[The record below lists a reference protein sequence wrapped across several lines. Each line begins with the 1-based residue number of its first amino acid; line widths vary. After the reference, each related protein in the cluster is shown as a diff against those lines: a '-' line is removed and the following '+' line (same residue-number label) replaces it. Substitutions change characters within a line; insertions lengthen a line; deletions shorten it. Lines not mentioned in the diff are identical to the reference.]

1 MAAEKVEKNGKCDVA
16 VELIS
21 AITSAGGSRQ
31 VVAAAVAALWRLETG
46 SESEPQEGQLHQ
58 RLRAVHCEMAARD
71 VIGEMAGM
79 QLSHPAAARQQLF
92 ALAKEYDGVRRC
104 RNFAVHGNGRGRGRR
119 LSTATDQQAAAQEEA
134 VASTTSAGTA
144 TASGASSCDELAP
157 ALATGPWVHNGCQ
170 HGCQGKGKGTSASF
184 GKVQG
189 EKYYGK
195 ENKELQDELFENMEV
210 TTTTATAA
218 APARAIATGG
228 GAVAAPTAEIKESVP
243 AQVTAA
249 EGAAAVGQT
258 AQGCTGME
266 TDEPGH
272 ELDENTEVASSA
284 APARAMGTDP
294 IAEIEEFVPKNWV
307 TKLTAAGGAAEVE
320 EMHGQDPLLS
330 RVERRLEQATT
341 QEARNDVWAEVAGE
355 AAQAKRL
362 LLEGGPGCEGEVAE
376 ESAARF
382 FSRFDALLRQASAEE
397 VSLMWGLVDEFE
409 EKANRLKETCEV
421 LEVTARRQPPRSK
434 KSGTG
439 VGRSRPPQAY
449 GSHLGRPPPR
459 GGGAGA
465 EDG

>member
-170 HGCQGKGKGTSASF
+170 HGCQGKGKGTSALM
-184 GKVQG
+184 GKVYG
-189 EKYYGK
+189 EQYYGM
-195 ENKELQDELFENMEV
+195 EDKELQDELVEYMEV
-210 TTTTATAA
+210 ATATA
-218 APARAIATGG
+218 T
-228 GAVAAPTAEIKESVP
+228 VAAPERAITTGGRAVAVPTTEIKKS
-243 AQVTAA
+243 
-249 EGAAAVGQT
+249 
-258 AQGCTGME
+258 
-266 TDEPGH
+266 
-272 ELDENTEVASSA
+272 
-284 APARAMGTDP
+284 APAD
-294 IAEIEEFVPKNWV
+294 WV
-307 TKLTAAGGAAEVE
+307 TMQVTAAGGAAEQPDEDMEVASAAAPE
-320 EMHGQDPLLS
+320 RAIGTDTFAEMDEVVPNNLATKLAAGGAAEVHRSQFLLK
-330 RVERRLEQATT
+330 VERMLEQATT
-341 QEARNDVWAEVAGE
+341 QEARNDVWAEVAEE
-355 AAQAKRL
+355 AAHATRQQL
-362 LLEGGPGCEGEVAE
+362 LLEEEPESEGSVAE

-382 FSRFDALLRQASAEE
+382 HSRFDDLLRQATAEE
-397 VSLMWGLVDEFE
+397 SNIVWDLVCELVE
-409 EKANRLKETCEV
+409 EA
-421 LEVTARRQPPRSK
+421 ARRRPPSQM
-434 KSGTG
+434 SGT
-439 VGRSRPPQAY
+439 
-449 GSHLGRPPPR
+449 
-459 GGGAGA
+459 
-465 EDG
+465 